1 MGIAEAGSPRLRDRP
16 PSRSSE
22 QGERRLSFL
31 EGTMR
36 RTPILPALALLVATV
51 LPGAASAEGE
61 RGELLFNY
69 CVQCHGEDAGGT
81 PAIQAPA
88 IAGLPQWYLEGQLV
102 KFRSGLRGNHPAD
115 EAGMRMRP
123 MSLTLVSDEDVK
135 SVAAY
140 VASLPPTL
148 PEPTLQGGDASRG
161 KVTYDT
167 ICIACHGPGA
177 VGNQQ
182 LNAPPT
188 FGAHDWYLLSQL
200 KKFKAGVRG
209 GDPADVNALLMR
221 PMALQLAD
229 EQAMLDVIA
238 HIKSLAR

>member
-1 MGIAEAGSPRLRDRP
+1 MISTCR
-16 PSRSSE
+16 
-22 QGERRLSFL
+22 
-31 EGTMR
+31 
-36 RTPILPALALLVATV
+36 
-51 LPGAASAEGE
+51 
-61 RGELLFNY
+61 
-69 CVQCHGEDAGGT
+69 H
-81 PAIQAPA
+81 
-88 IAGLPQWYLEGQLV
+88 
-102 KFRSGLRGNHPAD
+102 
-115 EAGMRMRP
+115 
-123 MSLTLVSDEDVK
+123 
-135 SVAAY
+135 
-140 VASLPPTL
+140 ASLPPTL

-188 FGAHDWYLLSQL
+188 VGAHDWYLLSQL

-238 HIKSLAR
+238 HINTLLRAGAQARDVRFIDVGHVLMEPDGSLSKHVMPDGLHLSGKGYALFADAIAPALDPMLAQ